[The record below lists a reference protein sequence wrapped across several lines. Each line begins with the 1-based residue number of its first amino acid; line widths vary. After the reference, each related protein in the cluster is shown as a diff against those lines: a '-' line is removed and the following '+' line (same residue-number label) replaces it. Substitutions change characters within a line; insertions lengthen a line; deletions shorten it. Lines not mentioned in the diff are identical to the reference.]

1 MTSLPAGAEI
11 ALGSPYL
18 VLTEIQLLLG
28 AALLLVTLALSL
40 QLKLGLGKTLS
51 IASARMV
58 VQLLLVGLVL
68 DWIFALSQPL
78 LILLM
83 AVVMAATAAG
93 SAVGRTKRRFAG
105 LYWNCLVSL
114 LGSSF
119 LVTGLALT
127 GIFRLDPWFTPQYL
141 FPLLGMVLGNTLNG
155 ISLSLDRFLDD
166 LVKQQDLVETRLCLG
181 ATSWESVHDIFRV
194 ALRTGLIPTIN
205 SMAVMGVVSLPGM
218 MTGQILAGVD
228 PGEAVRYQIVI
239 VFMITAAAALG
250 STTVLLLAFR
260 VMFSP
265 RHQLRL
271 SRFVSRG
278 DSNKHP

>member
-1 MTSLPAGAEI
+1 MTPLSSGGEVAAGSLYLMLSEYQM
-11 ALGSPYL
+11 LFGS
-18 VLTEIQLLLG
+18 
-28 AALLLVTLALSL
+28 ALLLVTLGLSL
-40 QLKLGLGKTLS
+40 LLRLDLGKPLS
-51 IASARMV
+51 IAAVRMV

-68 DWIFALSQPL
+68 DWIFALNHPW

-83 AVVMAATAAG
+83 AVAMAATAAG
-93 SAVGRTKRRFAG
+93 SAVGRTRRRFSG
-105 LYWNCLVSL
+105 LYWNCLVSI

-166 LVKQQDLVETRLCLG
+166 LVKQRDLIETRLCLC
-181 ATSWESVHDIFRV
+181 ATAWESVHDLFRG

-228 PGEAVRYQIVI
+228 PGDAVRYQIVI

-250 STTVLLLAFR
+250 STAVLLLAFR

-271 SRFVSRG
+271 HRLVSRG
-278 DSNKHP
+278 